1 MSFALDIQK
10 FAKKAGDNADK
21 VVKDVMQAIKAHEDM
36 MEKGQKLLDD
46 PEFDDTFKELVK
58 EQMKTSQLC
67 MEALGLL

>member
-1 MSFALDIQK
+1 MDEF
-10 FAKKAGDNADK
+10 KK
-21 VVKDVMQAIKAHEDM
+21 QLAIKAHEDM

-67 MEALGLL
+67 MEVLGLL